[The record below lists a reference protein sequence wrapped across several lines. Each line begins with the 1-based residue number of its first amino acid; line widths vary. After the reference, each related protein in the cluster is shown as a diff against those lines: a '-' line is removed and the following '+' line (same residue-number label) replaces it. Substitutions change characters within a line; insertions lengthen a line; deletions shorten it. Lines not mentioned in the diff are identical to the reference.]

1 MAKKVKLTH
10 IFFFLILDNISKSSF
25 EEEKSISN
33 SSIVTKI
40 LQIGLKSSKTTFKY
54 NGPFPVLYRGF

>member
-1 MAKKVKLTH
+1 MPQEMAKKVKLTH
-10 IFFFLILDNISKSSF
+10 NISKSSF